1 MPKTVLSVLL
11 ALTLSLSCV
20 SFAFAQDGFTALTNA
35 DILTMVRA
43 KLPPALIIEKINS
56 SSCAFD
62 TFPSVLAELKYKG
75 VPDDVLMAMVKAPH
89 GPRAVPRVVAIE
101 SSTLSKSAAST
112 QSPSAGG
119 PEFLL
124 PEGTEFSV
132 ETVDEVSSKTA
143 SENDPVN
150 LRVVDSVRVGDMV
163 VIRAGTLVKGI
174 IATVEQRGHLG
185 KGGKLGM
192 RVESTTIVDGQKV
205 KLRASK
211 GKGDTGTVGSTIV
224 LSVLISPLFLLRRGN
239 HAVIKPGTKIQ
250 VFTDEEKKVVIPAR

>member
-1 MPKTVLSVLL
+1 
-11 ALTLSLSCV
+11 
-20 SFAFAQDGFTALTNA
+20 
-35 DILTMVRA
+35 
-43 KLPPALIIEKINS
+43 
-56 SSCAFD
+56 
-62 TFPSVLAELKYKG
+62 
-75 VPDDVLMAMVKAPH
+75 
-89 GPRAVPRVVAIE
+89 
-101 SSTLSKSAAST
+101 
-112 QSPSAGG
+112 
-119 PEFLL
+119 
-124 PEGTEFSV
+124 
-132 ETVDEVSSKTA
+132 
-143 SENDPVN
+143 
-150 LRVVDSVRVGDMV
+150 MV